1 MSSGTIKRK
10 PSSRKTGGVNLTPL
24 ISALLLAGIKLA
36 LEQKKKA
43 KSAKAANAAKTTK
56 SAKSA
61 KSATS
66 KSAKATKP
74 PNPPKRQSR

>member
-43 KSAKAANAAKTTK
+43 KSAK
-56 SAKSA
+56 
-61 KSATS
+61 SATS
-66 KSAKATKP
+66 KSTKSAKAAKAAKATKP
-74 PNPPKRQSR
+74 LKQQRKTI

>member
-43 KSAKAANAAKTTK
+43 KTANAAKSAKTTK
-56 SAKSA
+56 SA
-61 KSATS
+61 TS
-66 KSAKATKP
+66 KSVKAAKAAKATKP
-74 PNPPKRQSR
+74 LKRQRKTI